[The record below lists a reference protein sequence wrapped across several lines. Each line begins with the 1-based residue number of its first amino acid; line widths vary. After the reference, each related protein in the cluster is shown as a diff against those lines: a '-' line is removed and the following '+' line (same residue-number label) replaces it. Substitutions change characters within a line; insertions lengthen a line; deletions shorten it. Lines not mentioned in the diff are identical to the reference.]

1 MYYISRLSAEIG
13 ARIFENTSKST
24 FIYPHFQFFLVQKGS
39 VSIFFSKSKTE
50 YILHEND
57 VILVEPDEEAEI
69 RPITGL
75 SNVILGV
82 RVDESFMHSI
92 LPYQYHFECNSAL
105 RPHKDYQQLNR
116 ILSLLASSF
125 FIGDSE
131 YIIYAYLYQLADCL
145 GA

>member
-57 VILVEPDEEAEI
+57 VILV
-69 RPITGL
+69 
-75 SNVILGV
+75 V
-82 RVDESFMHSI
+82 R
-92 LPYQYHFECNSAL
+92 
-105 RPHKDYQQLNR
+105 
-116 ILSLLASSF
+116 
-125 FIGDSE
+125 
-131 YIIYAYLYQLADCL
+131 YAMDCL
-145 GA
+145 LDIDNLEK